1 MTGLADWRNES
12 ENVSNS
18 SGKEG
23 VQGRRARDTMYGTFV
38 FHADFRWF
46 CWFQSPDST
55 FSRVASGLP
64 KWPIWRNKATVFYKK
79 KCASF
84 HNFCDLSKKIAE
96 SSNFNF
102 ILWQRH
108 STLGSVV
115 LLEMFINTL
124 RSEFIENKT
133 IRDGGITV
141 LDYQSPSDHERQCQL
156 ENTYLQ

>member
-1 MTGLADWRNES
+1 MSATAVGKRAFREGARETLCMGLLCFMLIFDDLVGFRVLTALSPELPQACQND
-12 ENVSNS
+12 
-18 SGKEG
+18 
-23 VQGRRARDTMYGTFV
+23 QYGEAKQLCF
-38 FHADFRWF
+38 
-46 CWFQSPDST
+46 
-55 FSRVASGLP
+55 
-64 KWPIWRNKATVFYKK
+64 IKK

-141 LDYQSPSDHERQCQL
+141 LDYQSPSDHEKGS